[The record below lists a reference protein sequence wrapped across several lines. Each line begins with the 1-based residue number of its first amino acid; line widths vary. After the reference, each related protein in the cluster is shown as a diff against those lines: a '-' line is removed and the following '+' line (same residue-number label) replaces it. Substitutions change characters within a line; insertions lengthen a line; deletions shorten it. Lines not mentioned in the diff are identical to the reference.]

1 MHEVL
6 VLTCAEGTRGTGRSF
21 GNLFAQVDYV
31 CRQHGIEGAD
41 KRDMQTMRRHSNQR
55 EVLSHEELLY
65 DLRALTMLV
74 AAVFGTDVPGELSR
88 LLPHHRRPN
97 GQALRINHE
106 YIRCIVV
113 HWDKQTIWAE
123 TSDGEPVNVDYS
135 YREEGVDLSYLG
147 KLLRKG
153 MQLNL
158 LDCHVK
164 TENETMTVV
173 PRIVVVEPD
182 FLIDISTLSRCFNG
196 YGHHPLLYT
205 IERLKPRANTQAILL
220 GNFAGTAL
228 DDSIHALFNAQPPLT
243 SHLSPLTSL
252 RRSFREQ
259 ALQFCTCE
267 DFSAEQFKA
276 DAERQM
282 KNIQEAV
289 KVLFDTAQ
297 QRPSPINNKVADRNV
312 PLLEPSFVCEQLGLQ
327 GRVDLMTTDLRLLV
341 EQKAGR
347 NYQIERNTQGNRHGQ
362 QKEDHY
368 VQLLLYYGILRYN
381 FGRSTDKTDIALL
394 YSRYPAQ
401 QGLLYAGF
409 YQQLFREAIQ
419 LRNQIV
425 ATEYYIAHEGFARI
439 FDMLRPEVVF
449 KGVARDAFFHQYVE
463 PDVAMLHA
471 QLAQFSPLERA
482 YYERMLTFVYREQ
495 LLAKVGV
502 QEGHGGAQADLWN
515 MPLSEKLATGSIYTG
530 LNVEQQEKTDEAGGY
545 NLITLSVDKEQSVVS
560 NFRRG
565 DMVYLY
571 RYQQGETPDVR
582 RAILYKGTLAQTE
595 RDGQLMVRL
604 NDGQQSADIFRG
616 GPWAI
621 EHGGSDQ
628 NTTSQI
634 KGLQQFIACSNAD
647 RRALMLGQREPRR
660 REATLT
666 RHYHPHYD
674 DIVLRQKQAADY
686 FLLVGP
692 PGTGK
697 TSMALRF
704 IVEEEFTMHNEEC
717 IMHNTI
723 HNEECIMHNTMHNEE
738 CIMHNT
744 MHNEECIMHNK
755 NGVAD
760 NYALCIMNYE
770 LSILLTAYTNR
781 AVDEICDMLS
791 SAGLDFVRL
800 GSEASADERF
810 HDHLL
815 DALLNDNPTLSQL
828 RQRLAKTRIVV
839 ATTSTLQARP
849 YILTLKHFSLCVVDE
864 ASQILEPA
872 IIGLLSSDAIDRF
885 VLIGDHKQLPAVVAQ
900 GEDESRVSEPLLQAI
915 GLEDCRQSLFERLI
929 RWERQQGR
937 SMFIGTLNHQGRMHP
952 DVAAFANNMFYSR
965 EQIEPV
971 PLPHQ
976 EASTLGY
983 SLPARDRLDQLLAT
997 RRVLFF
1003 DIEKTD
1009 IKNKNKEAC
1018 LVASLLARIHRFLGS
1033 RFSPQKS
1040 IGVIVTYRNQ
1050 IAPIRHETEQL
1061 GIAELLDITIDTVER
1076 YQGSQRDVII
1086 YATGIEHGYQMDFLT
1101 SNTFME
1107 DGKTIDRKL
1116 NVALTR
1122 ARCQT
1127 ILTGSARLLSLN
1139 PVYRQFI
1146 KQYNDN

>member
-6 VLTCAEGTRGTGRSF
+6 VLTCAEGTRGTGRGF

-74 AAVFGTDVPGELSR
+74 AAVFRTDVPGELSR
-88 LLPHHRRPN
+88 LLPHHRQPN

-113 HWDKQTIWAE
+113 HWDEQTIWAE
-123 TSDGEPVNVDYS
+123 TSDGEPVSVDYS
-135 YREEGVDLSYLG
+135 YREEGVDLGYLG

-289 KVLFDTAQ
+289 KVLFDKAT
-297 QRPSPINNKVADRNV
+297 QRPSPISDGVSDRNV

-341 EQKAGR
+341 EQKSGR
-347 NYQIERNTQGNRHGQ
+347 NYQIERNTHNRHGR

-381 FGRSTDKTDIALL
+381 FGRSADKTDIALL

-419 LRNQIV
+419 LRNHIV
-425 ATEYYIAHEGFARI
+425 ATEYFIAREGFGRI
-439 FDMLRPEVVF
+439 TDSLRPEVVF
-449 KGVARDAFFHQYVE
+449 KDAARDAFFHQYIE
-463 PDVAMLHA
+463 PDVA
-471 QLAQFSPLERA
+471 QLWSQLSRLTALERA
-482 YYERMLTFVYREQ
+482 YLERMLTFVYREQ
-495 LLAKVGV
+495 LLSKVGT

-530 LNVEQQEKTDEAGGY
+530 LVVEQQEKTDADGGY
-545 NLITLSVDKEQSVVS
+545 NLITLKTNDHQSVVS

-571 RYQQGETPDVR
+571 KEESGEPDVR

-595 RDGQLMVRL
+595 RNGRLIVQL
-604 NDGQQSADIFRG
+604 NDGQQSDRIFCG
-616 GPWAI
+616 GPWAL
-621 EHGGSDQ
+621 EHGSSDQ

-634 KGLQQFIACSNAD
+634 KGLMQLVTEAAPD
-647 RRALMLGQREPRR
+647 RRALLLGGRAPRH

-666 RHYHPHYD
+666 QNYHPHYD

-704 IVEEEFTMHNEEC
+704 IVEEERGE
-717 IMHNTI
+717 
-723 HNEECIMHNTMHNEE
+723 
-738 CIMHNT
+738 
-744 MHNEECIMHNK
+744 K
-755 NGVAD
+755 SDV
-760 NYALCIMNYE
+760 
-770 LSILLTAYTNR
+770 LLTAYTNR
-781 AVDEICDMLS
+781 AVDEICDMLC
-791 SAGLDFVRL
+791 SAKLDFIRL
-800 GSEASADERF
+800 GSAASCDERF
-810 HDHLL
+810 HHYLL
-815 DALLNDNPTLSQL
+815 DAQLNDNPTLSQL
-828 RQRLAKTRIVV
+828 RQRLAQTRIIV
-839 ATTSTLQARP
+839 ATTSMLQARP
-849 YILTLKHFSLCVVDE
+849 YIFALKHFSLCVVDE
-864 ASQILEPA
+864 ASQILEPS
-872 IIGLLSSDAIDRF
+872 IVGLLSSETIDRF
-885 VLIGDHKQLPAVVAQ
+885 VLIGDYKQLPAVVAQ
-900 GEDESRVSEPLLQAI
+900 DEDESRVDQPLLRAI
-915 GLEDCRQSLFERLI
+915 GIENCRQSLFERLI

-937 SMFIGTLNHQGRMHP
+937 SMFMGTLNHQGRMHP
-952 DVAAFANNMFYSR
+952 DVAAFTNNMFYSR
-965 EQIEPV
+965 EQIAPV

-976 EASTLGY
+976 EAS
-983 SLPARDRLDQLLAT
+983 SLSYDMPLRDTLDQLLAT
-997 RRVLFF
+997 RRVMF
-1003 DIEKTD
+1003 INSGERR
-1009 IKNKNKEAC
+1009 EERGEPQ
-1018 LVASLLARIHRFLGS
+1018 LVASLLARLHRFLGP
-1033 RFSPQKS
+1033 RFTPSKS

-1050 IAPIRHETEQL
+1050 IAPIRHEIEQL

-1076 YQGSQRDVII
+1076 YQGSQRDVIV
-1086 YATGIEHGYQMDFLT
+1086 YATGIEHSYQMDFLT
-1101 SNTFME
+1101 SNTFMSGE
-1107 DGKTIDRKL
+1107 WREESGEWREERGERRENEEEQPIDRKL

-1122 ARCQT
+1122 SRCQT
-1127 ILTGSARLLSLN
+1127 ILIGRAKLLMTN

-1146 KQYNDN
+1146 EEYEIGVKQ